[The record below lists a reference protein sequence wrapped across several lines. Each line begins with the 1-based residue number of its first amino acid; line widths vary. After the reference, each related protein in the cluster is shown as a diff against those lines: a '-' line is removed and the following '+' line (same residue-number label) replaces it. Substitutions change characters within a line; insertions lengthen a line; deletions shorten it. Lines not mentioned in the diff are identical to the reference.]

1 MLTKKELDALDAMI
15 EKELKDSN
23 CSEAY
28 KQAIKDRAIIRE
40 RELSEIRAIR
50 GLDEGT
56 GKKRQKIMLPNG
68 LMVNADAFDE

>member
-1 MLTKKELDALDAMI
+1 MNDTKRTALEAKI
-15 EKELKDSN
+15 EAELKASKM
-23 CSEAY
+23 SEAY

-68 LMVNADAFDE
+68 MKVNADAFDE

>member
-1 MLTKKELDALDAMI
+1 MNETKRSALEAKI
-15 EKELKDSN
+15 ETELKASKM
-23 CSEAY
+23 SEAY

-56 GKKRQKIMLPNG
+56 GKKRQKIMLPGG
-68 LMVNADAFDE
+68 LTINADAFDD